1 MPTDDITIFQ
11 TLNSAA
17 AEYYR
22 GRRIVM
28 NENVMLEQT
37 AEEWLASVRERVA
50 GSTYV
55 QYHMVTKKY
64 ILPAIGSRMCRALR
78 GQDITAFL
86 EECQTKPSYRGD
98 FLSPSTVGNIRTV
111 LRMILQYGTDR
122 GYIPAFQ
129 VRYRIAGSRSIQGR
143 CLSTKDARRM
153 EAYLSGTDNVREYGL
168 TLCLDMGLRLGE
180 LCALQWEDIDLE
192 NGILHIRKTVKK
204 DETKDTDGNPKYQW
218 IIGVPKSQKSY
229 RDIPIPVPIEKRLK
243 EFHSSVTDESCY
255 FLNGRKD
262 RFVLPRSYQ
271 ASFRGYLKKMGIG
284 DINIHALR
292 HSFATR
298 CLAKSDAR
306 TVSEL
311 LGHSSPSVTMN
322 IYIHSTM
329 ETKRKAVNSISFRS
343 GFISG

>member
-1 MPTDDITIFQ
+1 
-11 TLNSAA
+11 
-17 AEYYR
+17 
-22 GRRIVM
+22 
-28 NENVMLEQT
+28 
-37 AEEWLASVRERVA
+37 
-50 GSTYV
+50 
-55 QYHMVTKKY
+55 
-64 ILPAIGSRMCRALR
+64 
-78 GQDITAFL
+78 
-86 EECQTKPSYRGD
+86 
-98 FLSPSTVGNIRTV
+98 
-111 LRMILQYGTDR
+111 
-122 GYIPAFQ
+122 
-129 VRYRIAGSRSIQGR
+129 
-143 CLSTKDARRM
+143 M

-229 RDIPIPVPIEKRLK
+229 RDIPIPVPVEKRLK

-343 GFISG
+343 GFVSG